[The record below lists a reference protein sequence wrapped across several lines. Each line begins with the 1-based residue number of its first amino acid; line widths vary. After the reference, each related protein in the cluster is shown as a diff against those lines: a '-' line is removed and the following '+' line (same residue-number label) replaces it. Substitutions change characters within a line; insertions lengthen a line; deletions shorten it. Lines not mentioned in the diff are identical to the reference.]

1 MSDLNKVF
9 LSGRLT
15 KDPDIRYTPNGSEVA
30 TFSIAVNRSFKAKDS
45 EEWQEETF
53 FINIIAWN
61 RLAEKVEKTFKKG
74 MPVFVEGR
82 LLIRSYEKDGAKKY
96 VTEIIAIDAR
106 LLQSTNSNQGEAE
119 EVSVEDT
126 EPNVPFS

>member
-9 LSGRLT
+9 LSGWLT
-15 KDPDIRYTPNGSEVA
+15 KDPDIRYTPNGNEVA
-30 TFSIAVNRSFKAKDS
+30 TFSIAVDRNFKAKDS

-61 RLAEKVEKTFKKG
+61 RLAEKVEKAFKKG

-82 LLIRSYEKDGAKKY
+82 LLIRSYEKDGVKKY
-96 VTEIIAIDAR
+96 VTEIIALDAR
-106 LLQSTNSNQGEAE
+106 LLQSTTSKQGEPE
-119 EVSVEDT
+119 GVSVEDT